1 MPMERTDE
9 RSGNDMLDMQP
20 VIQALEVASR
30 IRDQAIDESRQIIRL
45 SANAIRALH
54 RSDVP
59 GAERLTSQ
67 ARERLDALVSLTDR
81 EPTVYWAGYV
91 QDAMKEHVESMVLSA
106 LLAKK
111 PIPDATQLNVEIAPY
126 LNGLAEAASEL
137 RRHIL
142 DRLRQGDTVASE
154 DLFTKMED
162 IYEALLTIDFP
173 DVMTGGLRRSTDQ
186 LRGVVERTRADL
198 TLTTRQ
204 LQLER
209 ILRGQ
214 VDQPPLA

>member
-1 MPMERTDE
+1 MECTNE
-9 RSGNDMLDMQP
+9 RSETDVLDMHSI
-20 VIQALEVASR
+20 IQALEAASG
-30 IRDQAIDESRQIIRL
+30 IRDQAIAESRQIVRL

-54 RSDVP
+54 RGDVP
-59 GAERLTSQ
+59 GAERLTNE
-67 ARERLDALVSLTDR
+67 ARERLDAMVALSVR

-106 LLAKK
+106 LLGKK
-111 PIPDATQLNVEIAPY
+111 SIPSATHLNVEIAPY

-142 DRLRQGDTVASE
+142 DRLRLGDTAASE
-154 DLFTKMED
+154 DLFMMMED
-162 IYEALLTIDFP
+162 MYEALLTIDFP
-173 DVMTGGLRRSTDQ
+173 DAMTGGLRRSTDQ

-209 ILRGQ
+209 ILQGH
-214 VDQPPLA
+214 VDRSPLA